1 MPGFLDR
8 FSSTPLAILG
18 THHNLVL
25 FRPATTTRQ
34 GETLQYFFIYDAR
47 GGCRFPKL
55 LGLPPCREPE
65 FDYTRSDGSL
75 PPPPRRHLLP
85 PCARLLTVDS
95 TSEELWSANPS
106 LPHGVLMFPQVDMDR
121 PHVVHFLYSEFVYVN
136 KNMWVVSIDMS
147 NKHVESFELYVH
159 QCQGR
164 P

>member
-1 MPGFLDR
+1 VPGFLDR

-85 PCARLLTVDS
+85 PCARLLTVDDG
-95 TSEELWSANPS
+95 SALKFVNVTRHDGLAFGALERGTGFVIDH
-106 LPHGVLMFPQVDMDR
+106 LPHPRV
-121 PHVVHFLYSEFVYVN
+121 
-136 KNMWVVSIDMS
+136 
-147 NKHVESFELYVH
+147 
-159 QCQGR
+159 
-164 P
+164 